1 MLAEGAG
8 FEPAVGRPTIDF
20 KSTAFDRSASPP
32 SRGFIIAK
40 TPEICNRYPKRK
52 RTEKPPCRT
61 TNHRTCVP
69 ARSECDTAKRTRWGS
84 CTTQIIFH
92 GSKWPARSS
101 ADNSAL
107 RTANGRIRVFTFPS
121 WKRTAAT
128 NTQPGTTTWWRSIVV
143 PRSIRSSLTA

>member
-52 RTEKPPCRT
+52 RTEKPH
-61 TNHRTCVP
+61 HRTCQR
-69 ARSECDTAKRTRWGS
+69 A
-84 CTTQIIFH
+84 
-92 GSKWPARSS
+92 S
-101 ADNSAL
+101 AHFIYSRQLPDRKS
-107 RTANGRIRVFTFPS
+107 
-121 WKRTAAT
+121 
-128 NTQPGTTTWWRSIVV
+128 VV
-143 PRSIRSSLTA
+143 